1 MNTKI
6 KSVIA
11 AASVLALSALTANA
25 QLNLLHTQGSFTNI
39 VGGSSAVTGSGLDN
53 GSPIVLWTPSPTEVF
68 SVTSTNLNIGTDFAG
83 ANLGNAFK
91 VDTWSLDRFGAST
104 AGILSS
110 FDFTLKLDFG
120 ALGGP
125 IAGGYDLAITER
137 VTISIGAGNVL
148 VYSLNQLTPAVGI
161 VTIGGTSYNYTIAAD
176 GTGGSLFA
184 SSTATNGTTNINL
197 VFTAVPEPST
207 YALFGVVALMGV
219 VAVRRFRS
227 SKSVVA

>member
-11 AASVLALSALTANA
+11 AASVLALSAISANA
-25 QLNLLHTQGSFTNI
+25 QLLLNHSQGTFSNI
-39 VGGSSAVTGSGLDN
+39 VGASTVTGSGLDLA
-53 GSPIVLWTPSPTEVF
+53 STTIWTPSSPSEIF
-68 SVTSTNLNIGTDFAG
+68 SVTSTNQNLGVNFGG
-83 ANLGNAFK
+83 ANLGNALK
-91 VDTWSLDRFGAST
+91 VDTWSLDRFGSST
-104 AGILSS
+104 VGILTS

-120 ALGGP
+120 PIGGP

-137 VTISIGAGNVL
+137 VTLSLSGSTLVYTLTQLSPSIGIVNV
-148 VYSLNQLTPAVGI
+148 
-161 VTIGGTSYNYTIAAD
+161 GGTLYNFEIAAD

-184 SSTATNGTTNINL
+184 STGSTNGTTNINL

-227 SKSVVA
+227 SKSVAA